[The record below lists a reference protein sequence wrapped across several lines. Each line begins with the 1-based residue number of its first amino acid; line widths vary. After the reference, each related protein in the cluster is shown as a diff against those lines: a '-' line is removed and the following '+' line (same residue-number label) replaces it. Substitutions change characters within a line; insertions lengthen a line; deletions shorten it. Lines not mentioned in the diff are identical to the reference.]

1 MKLGQLSKIVRE
13 NTKTLKMISTNYYSI
28 IIFTIYGQFVA
39 IYKPVFLNSIN
50 KDLLSNKT

>member
-13 NTKTLKMISTNYYSI
+13 NTETLKMISTNYYSI